1 MITRSSSPSSNDSDI
16 SAAVPSALPD
26 ASGPAHHD
34 PVGGLV
40 HAAVADRPVE
50 EVAHLITL
58 LEHSPDHARA
68 TLEALR
74 AVGVDRSVEDVT
86 QLVDLLTRPP
96 RTAQSADE
104 TIRAAAERRPLD
116 DVTRL
121 VALLHQAD
129 LEPHCGREAVRAA
142 ATGRPVEEL
151 VELIRRLSEP
161 DEPDKPDGPDEDS
174 GAPADSADRE
184 EPAGTGTSRSGAENG
199 RPEPSE
205 PAAEGR
211 AARTLTAR
219 RTAPPSSWPGRLAV
233 AALVLCAVAHF
244 PLYRDGASLRVYALT
259 LGMSVACLAWALL
272 LTLRV
277 DAVVLA
283 GAALLPGAL
292 AAVRLFDGRLPSA
305 GLSRAL
311 DLTLAPAWAAG
322 PVAVGACLVALA
334 ALLTHLASQS
344 RSGGSAP
351 DPEPAVAGRRTE

>member
-1 MITRSSSPSSNDSDI
+1 MITRSSSPSTNDSDI
-16 SAAVPSALPD
+16 SAAVPSAPPD

-34 PVGGLV
+34 PVGGLL

-96 RTAQSADE
+96 RTARSADE
-104 TIRAAAERRPLD
+104 TIRAAAEQRPLD

-151 VELIRRLSEP
+151 VELIRRLSHDSGETP
-161 DEPDKPDGPDEDS
+161 ASVEAAETGRPAQGDGPEPPEDS
-174 GAPADSADRE
+174 GPAV
-184 EPAGTGTSRSGAENG
+184 
-199 RPEPSE
+199 
-205 PAAEGR
+205 EGR

-219 RTAPPSSWPGRLAV
+219 RTARPPVWPGRFAV

-244 PLYRDGASLRVYALT
+244 PLYRDGASLRVYTLT
-259 LGMSVACLAWALL
+259 LGMSVVCLAWALL

-283 GAALLPGAL
+283 GAAVLPGAL
-292 AAVRLFDGRLPSA
+292 AAAQLFEGRLPSV

-334 ALLTHLASQS
+334 ALLVHLTVRTRPGAE
-344 RSGGSAP
+344 AP
-351 DPEPAVAGRRTE
+351 DQEPARVGTAK